1 MLVFTRRNKSA
12 TITAMKR
19 RATIILSLA
28 LLTGIIRADLT
39 EQQAGRIAK
48 TVGRIIGQIHYR
60 QTKVNDDISKIHLD
74 NYLTTL
80 DVGHMI
86 FMQSDVDEF
95 KKTYGT
101 RLDDEIK
108 FGKIRP
114 AQIIFNRYLERLT
127 ERQKLVDELLKEKMD
142 YSKKERFNP
151 VRNKLP
157 WPKTK
162 SETEN
167 LWRARIKYELLADR
181 LTMSKD
187 GKIPD
192 AKKLKESRAKIG
204 RRYVRLLKTMKE
216 YGRDDILESYLS
228 SLARAYDPHSDY
240 MSPHEA
246 ENFKINSIDMQLTGI
261 GAVLR
266 VDDGYTTIVRIMP
279 GGPAGR
285 SKLINPN
292 DKVIAVQNPG
302 DKEPTDVIDMKIDKV
317 VTLIRGKKGS
327 DVKLTI
333 IPAGTEERKVI
344 TITRDV
350 VKLEDQLAKA
360 YIIEHKRDGKSEKL
374 GVIALPGFYSKCSN
388 HCRTLI
394 ERLKKEGVAGIVLDL
409 RQNGGGILQEAI
421 NLTGL
426 FIEEGPV
433 VQVKDYRNRKRVMAD
448 NNPRITYNGP
458 LIVAVSHM
466 SASASEIVAAALQD
480 HGRAIVVGGK
490 MTHGKG
496 TVQQILP
503 LNRSFI
509 ANLDKDSGQLKFTIS
524 KFYRINGATTQRDGV
539 KPDIILP
546 SVFDYLGMS
555 EAELPRALESDEIE
569 KAKYK
574 SLDRVEAFF
583 TSLRKASTKRIN
595 GDQDYKYIRED
606 ITRAKK
612 QKEDRSVSL
621 NESERRQ
628 ERADNKTRIEARNKE
643 RADRAAQSEKYFE
656 IDVKLAEAGKPLK
669 KLDPP
674 KPKKQNP
681 DPNAIPEDDSSTFR
695 FDPELR
701 ETLQILS
708 DFVKLNSKLISQIKK
723 N

>member
-1 MLVFTRRNKSA
+1 MFTQRNKSA
-12 TITAMKR
+12 MIAPMKR
-19 RATIILSLA
+19 GATIILLLT
-28 LLTGIIRADLT
+28 LLTGVVRADLT
-39 EQQAGRIAK
+39 EQEAGQIAK
-48 TVGRIIGQIHYR
+48 RVGQIIGEIHYR
-60 QTKVNDDISKIHLD
+60 QIKVNDDISRIHLD
-74 NYLTTL
+74 NYLNTL
-80 DVGHMI
+80 DFGHMI

-95 KKTYGT
+95 KKTYST

-114 AQIIFNRYLERLT
+114 ARVIYDKYIERLT
-127 ERQKLVDELLKEKMD
+127 QRQKLVDELLKKEMD

-151 VRNKLP
+151 MRNKLP
-157 WPKTK
+157 WPKTQ
-162 SETEN
+162 TEAED
-167 LWRARIKYELLADR
+167 LWRARIKYELLADK
-181 LTMSKD
+181 LTLSKD
-187 GKIPD
+187 GKVPD
-192 AKKLKESRAKIG
+192 AKKLKDSKAKIG

-216 YGRDDILESYLS
+216 YERDDILETYLS
-228 SLARAYDPHSDY
+228 ALTRAYDPHSDY

-285 SKLINPN
+285 SKLLHAN

-344 TITRDV
+344 TITRDI

-360 YIIEHKRDGKSEKL
+360 YIIEHERDGKSEKL
-374 GVIALPGFYSKCSN
+374 GVINLPGFYSKCSN

-394 ERLKKEGVAGIVLDL
+394 ERLKKEGVDGIVLDL

-433 VQVKDYRNRKRVMAD
+433 VQVKDYRNRRRVMSD
-448 NNPRITYNGP
+448 TNSRITYSGP

-503 LNRSFI
+503 LSRAF
-509 ANLDKDSGQLKFTIS
+509 NLKKDSGQLKFTIS
-524 KFYRINGATTQRDGV
+524 KFYRINGTTTQRDGV

-574 SLDRVEAFF
+574 PLDRVEAFF
-583 TSLRKASTKRIN
+583 TSLRKASTKRIDGN
-595 GDQDYKYIRED
+595 QDYKYIRED

-621 NESERRQ
+621 NESERRK

-643 RADRAAQSEKYFE
+643 RADRAVRSEKYFK
-656 IDVKLAEAGKPLK
+656 IDVKMAEAGKPLK
-669 KLDPP
+669 KLDAP
-674 KPKKQNP
+674 KPKKENP
-681 DPNAIPEDDSSTFR
+681 DPDAIPEDDSNTFNL
-695 FDPELR
+695 DPELR

-708 DFVKLNSKLISQIKK
+708 DFVKLNSKLIGQIK
-723 N
+723 NN